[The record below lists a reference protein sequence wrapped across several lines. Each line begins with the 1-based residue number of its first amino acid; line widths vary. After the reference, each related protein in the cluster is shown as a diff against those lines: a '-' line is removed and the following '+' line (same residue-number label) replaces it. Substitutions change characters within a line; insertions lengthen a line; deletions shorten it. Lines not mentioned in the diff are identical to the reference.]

1 MGDISRALNKGFKKG
16 LGLLQNQN
24 KKDAI
29 GSKLHANA
37 STDKTKDLTYTLE
50 DHILF
55 YSNEN
60 YDPLYQAQ
68 QLFTVHAPEE
78 VQRNINHIAT
88 IQTNIE
94 QLLTDR
100 VRQHYTS
107 FLKAHDG
114 IRSLEHDIE
123 ELQHVIKATQ
133 QLIEVGKFRQPES
146 LALFKLLLL
155 AHSRDS
161 SSDVHEFEY
170 S

>member
-1 MGDISRALNKGFKKG
+1 MGDISRAWNKGIKKG
-16 LGLLQNQN
+16 LGLLQNHN
-24 KKDAI
+24 KKETAPSNI
-29 GSKLHANA
+29 KANA
-37 STDKTKDLTYTLE
+37 STEKSKDLTYSLE

-68 QLFTVHAPEE
+68 QLFTNHAPEE
-78 VQRNINHIAT
+78 IQRNMNHIAT

-123 ELQHVIKATQ
+123 DLQHLIKATQ
-133 QLIEVGKFRQPES
+133 QLIEVCDMSLFRV
-146 LALFKLLLL
+146 
-155 AHSRDS
+155 R
-161 SSDVHEFEY
+161 VR
-170 S
+170 

>member
-1 MGDISRALNKGFKKG
+1 MSDISRALNKGLKKG
-16 LGLLQNQN
+16 LGLLQAHN
-24 KKDAI
+24 KKEDQ
-29 GSKLHANA
+29 A
-37 STDKTKDLTYTLE
+37 SKTKAIAASSQGYDATYTLE

-68 QLFTVHAPEE
+68 HLFTNNSHETI
-78 VQRNINHIAT
+78 QRNIHQIAT
-88 IQTNIE
+88 IQTGIE

-123 ELQHVIKATQ
+123 ELHHLIKTTQ
-133 QLIEVGKFRQPES
+133 QLLEVR
-146 LALFKLLLL
+146 AT
-155 AHSRDS
+155 
-161 SSDVHEFEY
+161 V
-170 S
+170 

>member
-16 LGLLQNQN
+16 LGLLQNQS
-24 KKDAI
+24 KKETLA
-29 GSKLHANA
+29 SKLSAKAAAEKNQ
-37 STDKTKDLTYTLE
+37 DLTYTLE

-60 YDPLYQAQ
+60 YDPLFQAQ
-68 QLFTVHAPEE
+68 QLFTAHAPEE
-78 VQRNINHIAT
+78 IQRNINHIAT

-123 ELQHVIKATQ
+123 ELQNLIKATQ
-133 QLIEVGKFRQPES
+133 HLIEVR
-146 LALFKLLLL
+146 
-155 AHSRDS
+155 
-161 SSDVHEFEY
+161 
-170 S
+170 